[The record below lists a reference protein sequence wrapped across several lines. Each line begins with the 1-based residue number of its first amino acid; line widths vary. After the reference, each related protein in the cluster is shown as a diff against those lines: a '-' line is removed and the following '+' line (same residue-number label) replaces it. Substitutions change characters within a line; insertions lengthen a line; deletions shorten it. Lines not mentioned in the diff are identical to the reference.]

1 MLMDPGDTQFVSSDE
16 ATTCHIIIARNTT
29 SQTTFLCH
37 FDGQGISVIT
47 RELENFASDTE
58 GSSREVCWV
67 LLNRIEITEIDLHVS
82 GGFAD
87 AKGESMRVSRTL
99 FTALASVPRTI
110 HLRTLCVHESNTL
123 RLVSRFFHAITLYQ
137 SIHIIIKPPAE
148 HNPTL
153 PGDDGLRVVLPCLA
167 VDTATGEVFAG
178 YPDTKVS
185 ELDVCWCQLQ

>member
-1 MLMDPGDTQFVSSDE
+1 M
-16 ATTCHIIIARNTT
+16 
-29 SQTTFLCH
+29 
-37 FDGQGISVIT
+37 
-47 RELENFASDTE
+47 
-58 GSSREVCWV
+58 
-67 LLNRIEITEIDLHVS
+67 NRIEITEIDLHVS

-87 AKGESMRVSRTL
+87 ANRESMRVSRTL

-148 HNPTL
+148 HNPML

-185 ELDVCWCQLQ
+185 ELDVCRYQ